1 MGTRRVLQHPL
12 VTQAGQ
18 AGAGEGGA
26 HVHVLPHQVLHVHL
40 AQEAS
45 EWVTHGWVAQVL
57 LPQVN
62 GGKEGIEGSHGVCGN
77 SFSPAAPEPRLE
89 AKCFPPA
96 APEPHLDPLQAE
108 GLDRLKVCVLVCPQA
123 ALHLPHTGAE
133 HEGLVRTGGD
143 VIFVVGMDRHR
154 CRCRVGEAGVGGE
167 ATLGLSGQGLQVG

>member
-1 MGTRRVLQHPL
+1 MKSGGERAKHGSLAREGDTATRVEGPCNYVTFPSASPPAGQPRPATPRPTQAPKTLPSQPTCPPQSRPVPPRPPRCTHRPPDHPVHVGARRVLQHPL
-12 VTQAGQ
+12 VAQAGQ

-77 SFSPAAPEPRLE
+77 S
-89 AKCFPPA
+89 
-96 APEPHLDPLQAE
+96 
-108 GLDRLKVCVLVCPQA
+108 
-123 ALHLPHTGAE
+123 
-133 HEGLVRTGGD
+133 
-143 VIFVVGMDRHR
+143 
-154 CRCRVGEAGVGGE
+154 
-167 ATLGLSGQGLQVG
+167 